1 MPDAEDLITFTDA
14 AEDLDCG
21 RTTLYR
27 AANDGR
33 LNTVK
38 VGDRKVLVKDEK
50 YESFEPEW
58 RGRRVNQQGERD
70 PDVNE

>member
-1 MPDAEDLITFTDA
+1 
-14 AEDLDCG
+14 
-21 RTTLYR
+21 
-27 AANDGR
+27 
-33 LNTVK
+33 
-38 VGDRKVLVKDEK
+38 VKDEK

>member
-14 AEDLDCG
+14 AKDLDCG

-27 AANDGR
+27 AASDGR
-33 LNTVK
+33 LNTVE

-50 YESFEPEW
+50 YETFEPEW
-58 RGRRVNQQGERD
+58 RGRRVNQQDEPNRD
-70 PDVNE
+70 DTE